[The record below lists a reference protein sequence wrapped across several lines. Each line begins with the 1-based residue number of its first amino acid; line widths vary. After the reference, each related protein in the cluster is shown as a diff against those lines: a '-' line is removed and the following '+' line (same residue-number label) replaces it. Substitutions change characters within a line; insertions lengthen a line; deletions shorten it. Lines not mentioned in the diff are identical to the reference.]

1 MAKRKTPKAEKIV
14 DLKPRAEKVTDE
26 QLNRLQTTIKTIEH
40 FTNDIGRL
48 EIQKNTILSN
58 LRIHQEKVEVLSKE
72 FTTQYGTNEINIQ
85 DGTIVYPSEKSNE
98 NGETDK
104 ED

>member
-1 MAKRKTPKAEKIV
+1 MAKRKTPKVKDLRPEKI
-14 DLKPRAEKVTDE
+14 TDE

-40 FTNDIGRL
+40 FTNDVGRL

-58 LRIHQEKVEVLSKE
+58 IRTHQGTIDILSKE
-72 FTTQYGTNEINIQ
+72 FTEQYGTNDVNIQ
-85 DGTIVYPSEKSNE
+85 DGTIKYPD
-98 NGETDK
+98 NGETNK

>member
-1 MAKRKTPKAEKIV
+1 MAKRKTPKVKDLRSGKI
-14 DLKPRAEKVTDE
+14 TDE

-40 FTNDIGRL
+40 FTNDVGRL

-58 LRIHQEKVEVLSKE
+58 IRTHQGTIDILSKE
-72 FTTQYGTNEINIQ
+72 FTEQYGTNDVNIQ
-85 DGTIVYPSEKSNE
+85 DGTIKYPD
-98 NGETDK
+98 NGEANK

>member
-1 MAKRKTPKAEKIV
+1 MAKRKTPKVKDLRPEKI
-14 DLKPRAEKVTDE
+14 TDE

-40 FTNDIGRL
+40 FTSDVGRL

-58 LRIHQEKVEVLSKE
+58 IRTHQGTIDVLSKE
-72 FTTQYGTNEINIQ
+72 FTEQYGTNDVNIQ
-85 DGTIVYPSEKSNE
+85 DGTIKYPD
-98 NGETDK
+98 NGETNK

>member
-1 MAKRKTPKAEKIV
+1 MAKRKTPKVKDLRPEKIS
-14 DLKPRAEKVTDE
+14 EE

-40 FTNDIGRL
+40 FTNDVGRL

-58 LRIHQEKVEVLSKE
+58 IRTHQGTIDVLSKE
-72 FTTQYGTNEINIQ
+72 FTEQYGTNDVNIQ
-85 DGTIVYPSEKSNE
+85 DGTIKYPD
-98 NGETDK
+98 NGETNK

>member
-1 MAKRKTPKAEKIV
+1 MAKRKTPKIKDLRLEKI
-14 DLKPRAEKVTDE
+14 TDE

-40 FTNDIGRL
+40 FTNDVGRL

-58 LRIHQEKVEVLSKE
+58 IRTHQGTIDVLSKE
-72 FTTQYGTNEINIQ
+72 FTEQYGTNDVNIQ
-85 DGTIVYPSEKSNE
+85 DGTIKYPD
-98 NGETDK
+98 NGETNK

>member
-1 MAKRKTPKAEKIV
+1 MAKRKTPKADKVI
-14 DLKPRAEKVTDE
+14 DLKPKAEKITDE

-40 FTNDIGRL
+40 FTNDVGRL

-58 LRIHQEKVEVLSKE
+58 IRTHQGTIDILSKE
-72 FTTQYGTNEINIQ
+72 FTEQYGTNDVNIQ
-85 DGTIVYPSEKSNE
+85 DGTIKYPD

-104 ED
+104 KD

>member
-1 MAKRKTPKAEKIV
+1 MAKRKTPKVKDLRPEKI
-14 DLKPRAEKVTDE
+14 TDE

-40 FTNDIGRL
+40 FTNDVGRL

-58 LRIHQEKVEVLSKE
+58 IRTRQGTIDILSKE
-72 FTTQYGTNEINIQ
+72 FTEQYDTNDVNIQ
-85 DGTIVYPSEKSNE
+85 DGTIKYPE
-98 NGETDK
+98 NGEANK

>member
-1 MAKRKTPKAEKIV
+1 MAKRKTPKVKDLRPEKI
-14 DLKPRAEKVTDE
+14 TDE

-40 FTNDIGRL
+40 FTNDVGRL

-58 LRIHQEKVEVLSKE
+58 IRTHQGTIDVLSKE
-72 FTTQYGTNEINIQ
+72 FTEQYGTNDVNIQ
-85 DGTIVYPSEKSNE
+85 DGTIEYLD
-98 NGETDK
+98 NGETNK

>member
-1 MAKRKTPKAEKIV
+1 MAKRKTPKVKDLRPEKI
-14 DLKPRAEKVTDE
+14 TDE

-40 FTNDIGRL
+40 FTNDVGRL

-58 LRIHQEKVEVLSKE
+58 IRTHQGTIDVLSKE
-72 FTTQYGTNEINIQ
+72 FTEQYGTNDVNIQ
-85 DGTIVYPSEKSNE
+85 DGTIKYPD
-98 NGETDK
+98 NGETNK

>member
-1 MAKRKTPKAEKIV
+1 MAKRKTPKADKVI
-14 DLKPRAEKVTDE
+14 DLKPKAEKITDE

-40 FTNDIGRL
+40 FTNDVGRL

-58 LRIHQEKVEVLSKE
+58 IRTHQGTIDILSKE
-72 FTTQYGTNEINIQ
+72 FTEQYGTNDVNIQ
-85 DGTIVYPSEKSNE
+85 DGTIKYPD
-98 NGETDK
+98 NGETNK